1 MSSQLRYADR
11 IEVRQAFFRSPFL
24 DPSPMGGSSAV
35 PGKGCSVAK
44 VAAGPYAGLDV
55 YENDHPAL
63 AAYVQVRG

>member
-24 DPSPMGGSSAV
+24 DPSPNGGSSAV

-44 VAAGPYAGLDV
+44 VAAGPYLKATSNMLR
-55 YENDHPAL
+55 PCLTIASL
-63 AAYVQVRG
+63 T

>member
-35 PGKGCSVAK
+35 PRKGCSVAK
-44 VAAGPYAGLDV
+44 VAAGYMLHVTAITCMT
-55 YENDHPAL
+55 
-63 AAYVQVRG
+63 R

>member
-35 PGKGCSVAK
+35 PEKGCSVAK
-44 VAAGPYAGLDV
+44 VAAGPYPCLDV
-55 YENDHPAL
+55 
-63 AAYVQVRG
+63 